1 MLFAKGEKMVI
12 PGDSPMKGNQLDP
25 ERQVSL
31 YMWNLGREKNGCKKV
46 LRSSAAAAENVAFKP
61 LELFSLRS

>member
-31 YMWNLGREKNGCKKV
+31 YMWNLGREKKRLQEGPEKQCCCCW
-46 LRSSAAAAENVAFKP
+46 ACGF
-61 LELFSLRS
+61 